1 MSVPAAITDM
11 VDRTER
17 VFGTVDILVNNA
29 GIQHVAPIEAFPPE
43 KWDAIIAINLSAVFH
58 ATRAVIEG
66 MKARGWGRIVNVAS
80 AHGLIA
86 SPFKEAYVAAK
97 HGVVGFTKVTELEA
111 AERGVTANAVC
122 PGYVR
127 TPLVEAQIEAQAKAH
142 GITPDAVTRDV
153 FLKEQPT
160 KRFATVEEVAGTVA
174 FLCAPEA
181 ASITGTAI
189 PVDGGWTAH

>member
-58 ATRAVIEG
+58 DTRAVIEG
-66 MKARGWGRIVNVAS
+66 MKSRGWGRIVNVAS

-86 SPFKEAYVAAK
+86 SPFKGAYVAAK
-97 HGVVGFTKVTELEA
+97 HGVVGFTKVTALEA
-111 AERGVTANAVC
+111 AESGVTANAVC